1 MKSSGVATMRRKVRS
16 FLPILLVL
24 CLAGSLIHG
33 SKGFAE
39 EGKSFLW
46 MVRSSTSTLY
56 LLGSVHFLKQESYP
70 LKPGIEKAFAQSNF
84 LVVEANITDPTK
96 LNSDALVRNA
106 LYPEND
112 SLEKHI
118 SPETYEYV
126 KRETGKLGLP
136 VELISRQ
143 KPWVLALTLEAL
155 QLMKLGFDPGHGID
169 AYFLSKAQGSKK
181 ILELE
186 GVDEQF
192 SLLSS
197 FTDKEQELF
206 LLYTL
211 KDLNLLSDETNQLI
225 KAWSTGNANGIESI
239 ITKTIREDPRLEPIF
254 KRLLYDRNKGMAS
267 KIEGYLKAKETYFVV
282 VGAGHLVGDKG
293 IIKMLKEKGYSVE
306 QL

>member
-1 MKSSGVATMRRKVRS
+1 MRRKAGS
-16 FLPILLVL
+16 FLPVLLLL
-24 CLAGSLIHG
+24 CLIGCLVHG
-33 SKGFAE
+33 SKSFAQ

-46 MVRSSTSTLY
+46 RVRSSTSTLY
-56 LLGSVHFLKQESYP
+56 LLGSVHFLKQENYP
-70 LKPGIEKAFAQSNF
+70 LNPGIEKAFAQSNV
-84 LVVEANITDPTK
+84 LAVEANIADSTN
-96 LNSDALVRNA
+96 LNSDALVRKA

-112 SLEKHI
+112 SLEKHL

-126 KRETGKLGLP
+126 KKETGKMGLP
-136 VELISRQ
+136 LELIARQ

-155 QLMKLGFDPGHGID
+155 ELMKLGFDPGHGID

-192 SLLSS
+192 NLLSS
-197 FTDKEQELF
+197 FSDKEQELF

-211 KDLNLLSDETNQLI
+211 KDLNLLSDETNRLV
-225 KAWSTGNANGIESI
+225 KAWSTGNVSGVESI
-239 ITKTIREDPRLEPIF
+239 VTKTIKEDRRLEPIF
-254 KRLLYDRNKGMAS
+254 KRLLDDRNKGMAS
-267 KIEGYLKAKETYFVV
+267 KIEGYLKTKETYFVV

-293 IIKMLKEKGYSVE
+293 IVKMLKERGYSVE